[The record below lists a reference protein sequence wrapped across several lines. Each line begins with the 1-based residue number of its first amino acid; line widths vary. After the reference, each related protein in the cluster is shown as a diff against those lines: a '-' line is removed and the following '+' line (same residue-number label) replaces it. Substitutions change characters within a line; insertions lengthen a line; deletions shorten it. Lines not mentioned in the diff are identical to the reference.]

1 MHKMQDTKSPKTD
14 NQIFYWAENLV
25 GTSARFS
32 INLLISLV
40 GGLVYSFKIW
50 PSVYALVVFGV
61 ISPLLFTLCLYFLIR
76 YLSQSD
82 DSPFPKILISRSSG
96 SLMMLADMA
105 LIIAMAVLIQLNV
118 INYLAFRILQTIIFP
133 ALLLILLRALY
144 LSITEDDSAD
154 ELDL

>member
-1 MHKMQDTKSPKTD
+1 MQDTKSPKTD

-40 GGLVYSFKIW
+40 GGFVYSFKIW

-96 SLMMLADMA
+96 SFMMLADMA